1 MDGYSSQGA
10 CRQGAGRFPRSILLG
25 SSVNRGKRKGRS
37 PCTTYLGL
45 PATVEATR
53 IVASFSVVCPTYFL
67 VAILVA
73 NESSSYLSLLLLLW
87 PLFLREQDVVDRYV
101 HLRDP
106 QAGQVLHPVYHIVAH
121 GLGGLRDLPTVLHG
135 QREIGG
141 SLLQANLHRDPACLA
156 PATAAGHGPRPR
168 HAV

>member
-1 MDGYSSQGA
+1 MS
-10 CRQGAGRFPRSILLG
+10 LLG

-53 IVASFSVVCPTYFL
+53 IVTSSSVICSANFL
-67 VAILVA
+67 VAKV
-73 NESSSYLSLLLLLW
+73 NSSYLSLLLLLW
-87 PLFLREQDVVDRYV
+87 PLFLREQDVVDREV

-106 QAGQVLHPVYHIVAH
+106 KAGQVLHPVYHVVAH
-121 GLGGLRDLPTVLHG
+121 GLGGLRDQAAVLNG

-141 SLLQANLHRDPACLA
+141 SLLRTNLHGDAACLA
-156 PATAAGHGPRPR
+156 PTTDAGHGAR
-168 HAV
+168 HSV

>member
-1 MDGYSSQGA
+1 MS
-10 CRQGAGRFPRSILLG
+10 LLG

-53 IVASFSVVCPTYFL
+53 VVASSSVICSTYFL

-106 QAGQVLHPVYHIVAH
+106 KAGQVLHPVYHIVAH
-121 GLGGLRDLPTVLHG
+121 GLGGPRDVPTVLNGH
-135 QREIGG
+135 REIGG
-141 SLLQANLHRDPACLA
+141 GLLRANHDRGAACRA
-156 PATAAGHGPRPR
+156 PTTDTGHAAR